1 MAVEQAG
8 KIAELNDAFRRGGSG
23 VTITVGVQA
32 LEDVMGLLETVR
44 EFDEFTEGNDP
55 HREHDFGSIIWQG
68 KKVFWKVDYYDQRL
82 EYGED
87 PLSPDCRRVLT
98 VMLASEY

>member
-1 MAVEQAG
+1 MTVEQAS

-23 VTITVGVQA
+23 VTITVGVQG
-32 LEDVMGLLETVR
+32 LEDVAGLLQEVR
-44 EFDEFTEGNDP
+44 TFDVFTSDNDP
-55 HREHDFGSIIWQG
+55 CGEHDFGQIVWRGQ
-68 KKVFWKVDYYDQRL
+68 KVFWKIDCYDQRL
-82 EYGED
+82 EYGEE